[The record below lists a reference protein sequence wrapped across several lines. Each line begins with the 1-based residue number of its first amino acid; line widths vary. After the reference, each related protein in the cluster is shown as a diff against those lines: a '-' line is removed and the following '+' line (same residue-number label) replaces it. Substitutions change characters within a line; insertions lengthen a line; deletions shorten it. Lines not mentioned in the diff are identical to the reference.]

1 MAKII
6 PSIEKIMQFSVKP
19 EEGELHL
26 LSFLEKELDNSF
38 EVYFNPY
45 MNGDRPDIVIMKKGQ
60 GVLIIEV
67 KDYKLENYELD
78 ERKNWKVKNRTREYN
93 IKSPISQVLKYKNNL
108 FELHIENLLELKIK
122 DFRNFNIVSCAVYF
136 HNATKDQITDFIV
149 KPFEHDRKYL
159 DFLKYNIDL
168 LGKDSLNEFDFKEIL
183 KNRHLISERPSYFF
197 TDIIYNSFQRFLK
210 PPIHLKEQ
218 GKEFYFSEEQ
228 QKIIYDN
235 SSIQSKLIKGV
246 VGSGKTTVLAS
257 RAVQAYKKSKGKI
270 LILTYNITLK
280 NFIRDKLSL
289 VREEF
294 PWDSFVILNY
304 HFFITTELNNLGVPI
319 TVPSGFSEFSEE
331 DKKKYFEDKYYSNK
345 SLFED
350 NKDKIRPYDVIL
362 IDEIQDYK
370 RTWMEIIKEYYL
382 SSNGEYI
389 LFGDVK
395 QNIYNN
401 KIENKD
407 LVTNIGRNGSVRFLK
422 RCYRSDYKIKDL
434 AIEYQKE
441 IFQDRYEIDDFNNSQ
456 NLEIQFERNQQGE
469 IKYIYLQET
478 NTIRS
483 LYTIIHENAI
493 NKGIP
498 PNDITVLSQTIKLL
512 RDFDSFYRYSSNE
525 RTNTMFETNEMIYR
539 MGLNFLKSNDL
550 PEWLNEAL
558 ILINRQNDRKKIAA
572 FNQLSILFTLLD
584 LNETHE
590 HLFDNKLEFYCNK
603 FRTSKKDFLEFVAQ
617 NNDGFTSFKKEF
629 GPKRISK
636 DLNLI
641 RTNKKIH
648 FFFNSGTL
656 KLSTVHSF
664 KGWESELLFLIIEP
678 KYHSNSEF
686 EQSFDEIIYTGLT
699 RSRSNLIILN
709 YGNEDYHEKLKEIV
723 ERVK

>member
-19 EEGELHL
+19 EVGELHL
-26 LSFLEKELDNSF
+26 LTFLEKELDNSF

-45 MNGDRPDIVIMKKGQ
+45 MNGDRPDVVIMKKGQ

-78 ERKNWKVKNRTREYN
+78 ERKNWKVKNRTHDYN
-93 IKSPISQVLKYKNNL
+93 IKSPISQVLKYKDNL
-108 FELHIENLLELKIK
+108 FELHIENLLEMKIK
-122 DFRNFNIVSCAVYF
+122 DIRSFNIVSCAIYF
-136 HNATKDQITDFIV
+136 HNATTDEITDFLV
-149 KPFEHDRKYL
+149 KPFEYDRRYL

-168 LGKDSLNEFDFKEIL
+168 LGRDSLNEFDFKAIL
-183 KNRHLISERPSYFF
+183 KSRYLISERPSYFF
-197 TDIIYNSFQRFLK
+197 TDNIYNSFQRFLK

-218 GKEFYFSEEQ
+218 GQDFHFSQEQ
-228 QKIIYDN
+228 MKIIYASN
-235 SSIQSKLIKGV
+235 RNQQRIKGV
-246 VGSGKTTVLAS
+246 VGSGKTTVLAA
-257 RAVQAYKKSKGKI
+257 RAVQSYKRTNGKI

-280 NFIRDKLSL
+280 NFIRDKISL
-289 VREEF
+289 LREEF
-294 PWDSFVILNY
+294 PWDAFVILNY
-304 HFFITTELNNLGVPI
+304 HFFITAELNNLGIPV
-319 TVPSGFSEFSEE
+319 TVPDGFSELSEQE
-331 DKKKYFEDKYYSNK
+331 REAYFENKYYSNK
-345 SLFED
+345 SLFEE
-350 NKDKIRPYDVIL
+350 NKDKIKAFDVIL

-370 RTWMEIIKEYYL
+370 RPWMEIIKEYFL
-382 SSNGEYI
+382 VPNGEYV

-401 KIENKD
+401 EIDNRD
-407 LVTNIGRNGSVRFLK
+407 IVTNVIGKPTELK
-422 RCYRSDYKIKDL
+422 RCYRSDFKIKNL

-441 IFQDRYEIDDFNNSQ
+441 IFQNRYEIDDFNDVRNI
-456 NLEIQFERNQQGE
+456 EIQFERNQQGD
-469 IKYIYLQET
+469 IKYIYLQDT

-512 RDFDSFYRYSSNE
+512 RNFDSFYRYSSNE

-539 MGLNFLKSNDL
+539 MGLNFLKSNNL
-550 PEWLNEAL
+550 PKWLNEAL
-558 ILINRQNDRKKIAA
+558 KLIKRQSDINKTTA

-584 LNETHE
+584 LNETYE
-590 HLFDNKLEFYCNK
+590 RLFENKLEFYCNK
-603 FRTSKKDFLEFVAQ
+603 FRSSKNDFLNFIAQNKVDFNSFKKDFSPE
-617 NNDGFTSFKKEF
+617 
-629 GPKRISK
+629 RMSK
-636 DLNLI
+636 NLNLI
-641 RTNKKIH
+641 RNNKKIH
-648 FFFNSGTL
+648 FFMNNGTI

-678 KYHSNSEF
+678 KYHSYSEF

-709 YGNEDYHEKLKEIV
+709 YGNKDYHEKLKEIV